1 MNPRWEIAT
10 PEGLRDWCAEEGFA
24 RAGFVCS
31 QALPEELRLHP
42 EIAALGTGTFLLTAL
57 SYNRHEPEDLSVP
70 GDPHGLIAPFAR
82 RNHYREAV
90 RRLRR
95 IARRVAEAGG
105 PAPKEL
111 RLFSNSRL
119 PEKPL
124 AVAAGLGS
132 YGRNSLLLAPGL
144 GSLFVIAGMFIPG
157 MDIPGEPG
165 PEGIRAPDPGA
176 ETHRGGSEG
185 GLDAFGRLCGR
196 CRACQ
201 QACPV
206 DALAE
211 PGRVDE
217 TRCLAALAV
226 STWDLPE
233 AAARAWGFRLYGC
246 QVCQEVCPYNR
257 RVEQDRS
264 PVAGELG
271 ASLSLRWVLEH
282 TPRGLS
288 EALRGTALGLSWISK
303 RALLRNALMAAAHRK
318 AAGFALAPALGE
330 LLEGYRRHRDPL
342 LARAASWPAGPEDP
356 GVPG

>member
-1 MNPRWEIAT
+1 LNPRWELAT
-10 PEGLRDWCAEEGFA
+10 PDGLRDWCAEEGFA
-24 RAGFVCS
+24 RAGFVGS
-31 QALPEELRLHP
+31 QALSEELRLHP
-42 EIAALGTGTFLLTAL
+42 EIAALGVGTFLLTAL

-95 IARRVAEAGG
+95 IARRLAGAGG

-157 MDIPGEPG
+157 

-176 ETHRGGSEG
+176 ETHRGGSDG
-185 GLDAFGRLCGR
+185 GLHAFGRLCGR

-257 RVEQDRS
+257 RIEQDSS

-303 RALLRNALMAAAHRK
+303 RALLRNALVAAGHRK
-318 AAGFALAPALGE
+318 AAGFALAPALRE
-330 LLEGYRRHRDPL
+330 LLDGYRRHRDPL
-342 LARAASWPAGPEDP
+342 LARAASRPAGPEDP
-356 GVPG
+356 GESG